1 MMVTW
6 ANCQE
11 KNPMI
16 KHVGKQGDQKV
27 AVIFREVPGE
37 DHMALVVY
45 PDQLQQTLHDDLMNA
60 IQSAKGQAAKDL
72 GDAIHGITGTNGRTI
87 LNTLHQERFMK
98 KIRTQDILMIPQPNN
113 PGVRL
118 DELNTIIRDL
128 DTGSDAAGKLA
139 ELDANAGLADPQ
151 KKAAGVQAAAA
162 ATGNTGILSDEAIAQ
177 SLVKQAE
184 QMRTQMA
191 SLEAEATRLMEEA
204 QDLNPALKPKA
215 KRGRKPAA
223 KKATA

>member
-1 MMVTW
+1 
-6 ANCQE
+6 
-11 KNPMI
+11 MI

-60 IQSAKGQAAKDL
+60 IQSTKGQSAKDL
-72 GDAIHGITGTNGRTI
+72 GDALHGITGTNGQTI
-87 LNTLHQERFMK
+87 LNTLHSERFMK
-98 KIRTQDILMIPQPNN
+98 KIRTQDIIMIPQPNN

-118 DELNTIIRDL
+118 DELNKIIRDL
-128 DTGSDAAGKLA
+128 DTGSEAAGKLA
-139 ELDANAGLADPQ
+139 EMDANAGLADPQ
-151 KKAAGVQAAAA
+151 KKAAGVQAAAV
-162 ATGNTGILSDEAIAQ
+162 ATGGSGALTDEAIAA
-177 SLVKQAE
+177 SLVQQAE

-215 KRGRKPAA
+215 KRGRKPTA

>member
-1 MMVTW
+1 
-6 ANCQE
+6 
-11 KNPMI
+11 MI

-72 GDAIHGITGTNGRTI
+72 GDAIHGITGTNGQTI
-87 LNTLHQERFMK
+87 LNTLHNERFMK
-98 KIRTQDILMIPQPNN
+98 KIRTQDIIMIPQPNN

-118 DELNTIIRDL
+118 DELNKIIRDL

-151 KKAAGVQAAAA
+151 KKAAGVKAAAA
-162 ATGNTGILSDEAIAQ
+162 ATGGTSGLLTDEAIAAN
-177 SLVKQAE
+177 LVKQAD
-184 QMRTQMA
+184 QMRIQMI

-204 QDLNPALKPKA
+204 QGLNPALKPKKA
-215 KRGRKPAA
+215 KRGRPA
-223 KKATA
+223 KATA